1 MKIKVKE
8 TIEQKGLS
16 IRETAKK
23 CDIWPSTLISICADQ
38 VMPRLDTL
46 ERIAIGLSC
55 RISDL
60 YDSPYK

>member
-1 MKIKVKE
+1 MTIKVKE
-8 TIEQKGLS
+8 TIDGAGMS
-16 IRETAKK
+16 IREAAKQ
-23 CDIWPSTLISICADQ
+23 CDVWPSTLISICAGQ

-46 ERIAIGLSC
+46 EKVAIGLNC